1 MRCFERN
8 CAVWWRGPANS
19 MPPPCIQ
26 STPAQC
32 PFIYSGSMLTGL
44 VERQF
49 MTELLLVS
57 LDSKLAVCSKLS
69 IVTFW
74 RESCF
79 GQHGDLASSLQQHSA
94 PRETCQHVAACI
106 LSACSIFGKRSFF
119 ATSDFSLLEHI
130 SEVGGECNQGVVS
143 FHFVSFVRAC
153 VHAVWLPSGIRFQ
166 KRLATF
172 FLT

>member
-1 MRCFERN
+1 
-8 CAVWWRGPANS
+8 
-19 MPPPCIQ
+19 
-26 STPAQC
+26 
-32 PFIYSGSMLTGL
+32 MLTGL

-94 PRETCQHVAACI
+94 PREICQHVAACI
-106 LSACSIFGKRSFF
+106 LSACLIFGKLSFLRPPISVFWNTYRRLGVSATRESFRFISCRS
-119 ATSDFSLLEHI
+119 
-130 SEVGGECNQGVVS
+130 C
-143 FHFVSFVRAC
+143 VRAC
-153 VHAVWLPSGIRFQ
+153 VHAVWLPGGI
-166 KRLATF
+166 LAET
-172 FLT
+172 